1 MKTAAILYTFVLMM
15 VLIPETLVANTGH
28 VLTID
33 PSNPGPE
40 ISPFLYG
47 VFFEDINHAVDGGLY
62 AELVRNRS
70 FEHKDPLEGWFAVF
84 ETGCQATFSV
94 DSDLPL
100 NENNPHYL
108 TFDIES
114 ENRSVSLSNNGYD
127 GIPLKEGKRYEFSA
141 FIRGSSEYSGE
152 ITVLLADEKSNTIV
166 EASLGSAFGA
176 EWEKYSVEF
185 VIPEDCG
192 NGRLLLTLKGAGEV
206 CLDMISLFP
215 EENWNG
221 MRVDLLEMLEEL
233 KPGFI
238 RFPGGC
244 LVEGDSLENAY
255 RWKDTIGPVEERKA
269 NYNLWGYHQSYGIG
283 FFEYLLLSERLDA
296 EPIPIFNSGM
306 SCQVRGAEY
315 CPIDEMDQWI
325 SNVLDFIEFA
335 NGPKNSFWGSKRVE
349 LGHPEPFNVK
359 YIGIGNENWGTE
371 YHDRFPMFRD
381 AVKAKYPEIII
392 VFSGPPSYEGASFNR
407 AWRWAREN
415 EVEILDE
422 HMYAVPEWMLRN
434 TDRYD
439 KYDRSG
445 PKVMLG
451 EYAAHAAGTRN
462 TLQAAMAEAALMTGL
477 ERNSDVVIM
486 AAYAPL
492 FNRPG
497 WSQWTPDLIW
507 FDNTRV
513 YGTPSYHVQK
523 LFNEN
528 LGDVV
533 IPSKLTDEN
542 LEVIGYW
549 FKSLYHV
556 CEYDHETENLIIKIV
571 NPWPEEKEVR
581 VEIGEPLEIE
591 GQAEVILM
599 TSDSVFDENTFQ
611 NPNKVLPKKYDLSGL
626 SNKFTFTFAENS
638 ITILRLKAVGL

>member
-1 MKTAAILYTFVLMM
+1 MKTVAILYTFVLMM

-40 ISPFLYG
+40 ISPLLYG

-70 FEHKDPLEGWFAVF
+70 FEHRDPLEGWVAVF

-127 GIPLKEGKRYEFSA
+127 GIPLKEGKRYEFSV
-141 FIRGSSEYSGE
+141 FIRGNSEYSGE
-152 ITVLLADEKSNTIV
+152 ITVLLTDEKSNTIV
-166 EASLGSAFGA
+166 EASLGSVFGA

-221 MRVDLLEMLEEL
+221 MRVDLLKMLEEL
-233 KPGFI
+233 KPGFV

-283 FFEYLLLSERLDA
+283 FFEYLLLSEHLEA

-315 CPIDEMDQWI
+315 CPIDEMDEWI
-325 SNVLDFIEFA
+325 ENVLDFIEFA
-335 NGPKNSFWGSKRVE
+335 NGPKNSLWGSKRVE

-477 ERNSDVVIM
+477 ERNSDIVFM

-507 FDNTRV
+507 FDNARV

-533 IPSKLTDEN
+533 IPSELTDEN

-556 CEYDHETENLIIKIV
+556 CEYDRETENLIIKIV

-581 VEIGEPLEIE
+581 VEIGEKLEIR
-591 GQAEVILM
+591 GQGEVILM
-599 TSDSVFDENTFQ
+599 TSDSIFDENTFQ
-611 NPNKVLPKKYDLSGL
+611 NPDKVLPKKYDLSGL
-626 SNKFTFTFAENS
+626 SNEFTFTFAENS

>member
-1 MKTAAILYTFVLMM
+1 MKTATILLTFVLMM
-15 VLIPETLVANTGH
+15 ALVPVTLVANTDH

-33 PSNPGPE
+33 PSNLGPE

-47 VFFEDINHAVDGGLY
+47 IFFEDINHAVDGGLY

-84 ETGCQATFSV
+84 ETGCQATFSI

-100 NENNPHYL
+100 NENNLHYL
-108 TFDIES
+108 SFDIAS
-114 ENRSVSLSNNGYD
+114 ENKSVSLSNNGYD
-127 GIPLKEGKRYEFSA
+127 GIPLKKGKRYEFSA
-141 FIRGSSEYSGE
+141 FIRGNSEYSGE
-152 ITVLLADEKSNTIV
+152 IAVLLTDAKGNKIV

-185 VIPEDCG
+185 EIPEDYG
-192 NGRLLLTLKGAGEV
+192 NSRLLLTLKGAGEV

-221 MRVDLLEMLEEL
+221 MRVDLLNMLEEL
-233 KPGFI
+233 RPGFV

-283 FFEYLLLSERLDA
+283 FSEYLLLSERLEA

-315 CPIDEMDQWI
+315 CPIDEMEEWI
-325 SNVLDFIEFA
+325 TNVLDFIEFA
-335 NGPKNSFWGSKRVE
+335 NGPQTSFWGSKRVE
-349 LGHPEPFNVK
+349 LGHPEPFDVK

-371 YHDRFPMFRD
+371 YYDRFPLFRE

-415 EVEILDE
+415 DVEILDE

-434 TDRYD
+434 TERYD
-439 KYDRSG
+439 KYDRTG

-462 TLQAAMAEAALMTGL
+462 SLQAAMAEAALMTGI
-477 ERNSDVVIM
+477 ERNSDIVIM

-533 IPSKLTDEN
+533 IPSELTDEN

-556 CEYDHETENLIIKIV
+556 CVYDRETENLIIKIV

-581 VEIGEPLEIE
+581 VEIGEELKIKE
-591 GQAEVILM
+591 QAEVILM

-611 NPNKVLPKKYDLSGL
+611 NPEKVLPKKYVLSGL
-626 SNKFTFTFAENS
+626 SNEFTFTFAENS

>member
-1 MKTAAILYTFVLMM
+1 MKTVAILYTFVLMM

-84 ETGCQATFSV
+84 ETGCQATFSI
-94 DSDLPL
+94 DSDIPL

-108 TFDIES
+108 SFDIAS

-141 FIRGSSEYSGE
+141 FIRGNSEYSGE
-152 ITVLLADEKSNTIV
+152 ITVLLTDEKSNTIV

-221 MRVDLLEMLEEL
+221 MRVDLLKMLEEL
-233 KPGFI
+233 KPGFV

-283 FFEYLLLSERLDA
+283 FFEYLLLSEHLEA

-315 CPIDEMDQWI
+315 CPIDEMDEWI
-325 SNVLDFIEFA
+325 ANVLDFIEFA
-335 NGPKNSFWGSKRVE
+335 NGPKNSLWGSKRVE

-477 ERNSDVVIM
+477 ERNSDIVLM

-556 CEYDHETENLIIKIV
+556 CEYDRETENLIIKIV
-571 NPWPEEKEVR
+571 NPWPEVKEVR
-581 VEIGEPLEIE
+581 VEIGEKLEIK
-591 GQAEVILM
+591 GQGEVILM

-626 SNKFTFTFAENS
+626 SNEFTFTFAENS

>member
-1 MKTAAILYTFVLMM
+1 MKTATILLTFVLMM
-15 VLIPETLVANTGH
+15 VLVPVTLVANTDH

-33 PSNPGPE
+33 PSNLGPE

-47 VFFEDINHAVDGGLY
+47 IFFEDINHAVDGGLY

-84 ETGCQATFSV
+84 ETGCQATFSI

-100 NENNPHYL
+100 NENNLHYL
-108 TFDIES
+108 SFDIAS
-114 ENRSVSLSNNGYD
+114 ENKSVSLSNNGYD
-127 GIPLKEGKRYEFSA
+127 GIPLKKGKRYEFSA
-141 FIRGSSEYSGE
+141 FIRGNSEYSGE
-152 ITVLLADEKSNTIV
+152 IAVLLTDAKGNKIV

-185 VIPEDCG
+185 EIPEDYG
-192 NGRLLLTLKGAGEV
+192 NSRLLLTLKGAGEV

-221 MRVDLLEMLEEL
+221 MRVDLLNMLEEL
-233 KPGFI
+233 RPGFV

-283 FFEYLLLSERLDA
+283 FFEYLLLSERLEA

-315 CPIDEMDQWI
+315 CPIDEMEEWI
-325 SNVLDFIEFA
+325 TNVLDFIEFA
-335 NGPKNSFWGSKRVE
+335 NGPQTSFWGSKRVE
-349 LGHPEPFNVK
+349 LGHPEPFDVK

-371 YHDRFPMFRD
+371 YYDRFPLFRE

-415 EVEILDE
+415 DVEILDE

-434 TDRYD
+434 TERYD
-439 KYDRSG
+439 KYDRTG

-462 TLQAAMAEAALMTGL
+462 TLQAAMAEAALMTGI
-477 ERNSDVVIM
+477 ERNSDIVIM

-533 IPSKLTDEN
+533 IPSELTDEN

-556 CEYDHETENLIIKIV
+556 CVYDRETENLIIKIV

-581 VEIGEPLEIE
+581 VEIGEELKIKE
-591 GQAEVILM
+591 QAEVILM

-611 NPNKVLPKKYDLSGL
+611 NPEKVLPKKYVLSGL
-626 SNKFTFTFAENS
+626 SNEFTFTFAENS

>member
-1 MKTAAILYTFVLMM
+1 MKTATILLTFVLMM
-15 VLIPETLVANTGH
+15 ALVPVTLVANTDH

-33 PSNPGPE
+33 PSNLGPE

-47 VFFEDINHAVDGGLY
+47 IFFEDINHAVDGGLY

-84 ETGCQATFSV
+84 ETGCQATFSI

-100 NENNPHYL
+100 NENNLHYL
-108 TFDIES
+108 SFDIAS
-114 ENRSVSLSNNGYD
+114 ENKSVSLSNNGYD
-127 GIPLKEGKRYEFSA
+127 GIPLKKGKRYEFSA
-141 FIRGSSEYSGE
+141 FIRGNSEYSGE
-152 ITVLLADEKSNTIV
+152 IAVLLTDAKGNKIV

-185 VIPEDCG
+185 EIPEDYG
-192 NGRLLLTLKGAGEV
+192 NSRLLLTLKGAGEV

-221 MRVDLLEMLEEL
+221 MRVDLLNMLEEL
-233 KPGFI
+233 RPGFV

-283 FFEYLLLSERLDA
+283 FFEYLLLSERLEA

-315 CPIDEMDQWI
+315 CPIDEMEEWI
-325 SNVLDFIEFA
+325 TNVLDFIEFA
-335 NGPKNSFWGSKRVE
+335 NGPQTSFWGSKRVE
-349 LGHPEPFNVK
+349 LGHPEPFDVK

-371 YHDRFPMFRD
+371 YYDRFPLFRE

-415 EVEILDE
+415 DVEILDE

-434 TDRYD
+434 TERYD
-439 KYDRSG
+439 KYDRTG

-462 TLQAAMAEAALMTGL
+462 TLQAAMAEAALMTGI
-477 ERNSDVVIM
+477 ERNSDIVIM

-533 IPSKLTDEN
+533 IPSELTDEN

-556 CEYDHETENLIIKIV
+556 CVYDRETENLIIKIV

-581 VEIGEPLEIE
+581 VEIGEELKIKE
-591 GQAEVILM
+591 QAEVILM

-611 NPNKVLPKKYDLSGL
+611 NPEKVLPKKYVLSGL
-626 SNKFTFTFAENS
+626 SNEFTFTFAENS

>member
-1 MKTAAILYTFVLMM
+1 M
-15 VLIPETLVANTGH
+15 
-28 VLTID
+28 
-33 PSNPGPE
+33 
-40 ISPFLYG
+40 
-47 VFFEDINHAVDGGLY
+47 
-62 AELVRNRS
+62 VRNRS
-70 FEHKDPLEGWFAVF
+70 FEHRDPLEGWVAVF

-141 FIRGSSEYSGE
+141 FIRGNSEYSGE
-152 ITVLLADEKSNTIV
+152 ITVLLTDEKSNTIV
-166 EASLGSAFGA
+166 EASLGSVFGA

-221 MRVDLLEMLEEL
+221 MRVDLLKMLEEL
-233 KPGFI
+233 KPGFV

-283 FFEYLLLSERLDA
+283 FFEYLLLSEHLEA

-315 CPIDEMDQWI
+315 CPIDEMDEWI
-325 SNVLDFIEFA
+325 ENVLDFIEFA
-335 NGPKNSFWGSKRVE
+335 NGPKNSLWGSKRVE

-477 ERNSDVVIM
+477 ERNSDVVFM

-507 FDNTRV
+507 FDNARV

-556 CEYDHETENLIIKIV
+556 CEYDRETENLIIKIV

-581 VEIGEPLEIE
+581 VEIGEKLEIR
-591 GQAEVILM
+591 GQGEVILM
-599 TSDSVFDENTFQ
+599 TSDSIFDENTFQ
-611 NPNKVLPKKYDLSGL
+611 NPDKVLPKKYDLSGL
-626 SNKFTFTFAENS
+626 SNEFTFTFAENS

>member
-1 MKTAAILYTFVLMM
+1 MKTATILLTFVLMM
-15 VLIPETLVANTGH
+15 ALVPVTLVANTDH

-33 PSNPGPE
+33 PSNLGPE

-47 VFFEDINHAVDGGLY
+47 IFFEDINHAVDGGLY

-84 ETGCQATFSV
+84 ETGCQATFSI

-100 NENNPHYL
+100 NENNLHYL
-108 TFDIES
+108 SFDIAS
-114 ENRSVSLSNNGYD
+114 ENKSVSLSNNGYD
-127 GIPLKEGKRYEFSA
+127 GIPLKKGKRYEFSA
-141 FIRGSSEYSGE
+141 FIRGNSEYSGE
-152 ITVLLADEKSNTIV
+152 IAVLLTDAKGNKIV

-185 VIPEDCG
+185 EIPEDYG
-192 NGRLLLTLKGAGEV
+192 NSRLLLTLKGAGEV

-221 MRVDLLEMLEEL
+221 MRVDLLNMLEEL
-233 KPGFI
+233 RPGFV

-283 FFEYLLLSERLDA
+283 FFEYLLLSERLEA

-315 CPIDEMDQWI
+315 CPIDEMEEWI
-325 SNVLDFIEFA
+325 TNVLDFIEFA
-335 NGPKNSFWGSKRVE
+335 NGPQTSFWGSKRVE
-349 LGHPEPFNVK
+349 LGHPEPFDVK

-371 YHDRFPMFRD
+371 YYDRFPLFRE

-415 EVEILDE
+415 DVEILDE

-434 TDRYD
+434 TERYD
-439 KYDRSG
+439 KYDRTG

-462 TLQAAMAEAALMTGL
+462 TLQAAMAEAALMTGI
-477 ERNSDVVIM
+477 ERNSDIVIM

-533 IPSKLTDEN
+533 IPSELTDEN

-556 CEYDHETENLIIKIV
+556 CVYDRETENLIIKIV

-581 VEIGEPLEIE
+581 VEIGEELKIKE
-591 GQAEVILM
+591 QAEVILM

-611 NPNKVLPKKYDLSGL
+611 NPEKVLPKKYVLSCL
-626 SNKFTFTFAENS
+626 SNEFTFTFAENS

>member
-47 VFFEDINHAVDGGLY
+47 IFFEDINHAVDGGLY

-141 FIRGSSEYSGE
+141 FIRGNSEYSGE
-152 ITVLLADEKSNTIV
+152 ITVLLTDEKSNKIV
-166 EASLGSAFGA
+166 EASFGSAFGG

-185 VIPEDCG
+185 VIPEDCS
-192 NGRLLLTLKGAGEV
+192 NGRLLLILRGAGEV

-325 SNVLDFIEFA
+325 ANVLDFIEFA
-335 NGPKNSFWGSKRVE
+335 NGPKNSLWGSKRVE

-359 YIGIGNENWGTE
+359 YVGIGNENWGTE

-381 AVKAKYPEIII
+381 GVKAKYPEIII

-477 ERNSDVVIM
+477 ERNSDIVLM

-507 FDNTRV
+507 FDNARV

-556 CEYDHETENLIIKIV
+556 CEYDRETENLIIKIV

>member
-1 MKTAAILYTFVLMM
+1 MKTATILLTFVLMM
-15 VLIPETLVANTGH
+15 VLVPVTLVANTDH

-33 PSNPGPE
+33 PSNLGPE

-47 VFFEDINHAVDGGLY
+47 IFFEDINHAVDGGLY

-84 ETGCQATFSV
+84 ETGCQATFSI

-100 NENNPHYL
+100 NENNLHYL
-108 TFDIES
+108 SFDIAS
-114 ENRSVSLSNNGYD
+114 ENKSVSLSNNGYD
-127 GIPLKEGKRYEFSA
+127 GIPLKKGKRYEFSA
-141 FIRGSSEYSGE
+141 FIRGNSEYSGE
-152 ITVLLADEKSNTIV
+152 IAVLLTDAKGNKIV

-185 VIPEDCG
+185 EIPEDYS
-192 NGRLLLTLKGAGEV
+192 NSRLLLTLKGAGEV

-221 MRVDLLEMLEEL
+221 MRVDLLNMLEEL
-233 KPGFI
+233 RPGFV

-283 FFEYLLLSERLDA
+283 FFEYLLLSERLEA

-315 CPIDEMDQWI
+315 CPIDEMEEWI
-325 SNVLDFIEFA
+325 TNVLDFIEFA
-335 NGPKNSFWGSKRVE
+335 NGPQTSFWGSKRVE
-349 LGHPEPFNVK
+349 LGHPEPFDVK

-371 YHDRFPMFRD
+371 YYDRFPLFRE

-415 EVEILDE
+415 DVEILDE

-434 TDRYD
+434 TERYD
-439 KYDRSG
+439 KYDRTG

-462 TLQAAMAEAALMTGL
+462 TLQAAMAEAALMTGI
-477 ERNSDVVIM
+477 ERNSDIVIM

-533 IPSKLTDEN
+533 IPSELTDEN

-556 CEYDHETENLIIKIV
+556 CVYDRETENLIIKIV

-581 VEIGEPLEIE
+581 VEIGEELKIKE
-591 GQAEVILM
+591 QAEVILM

-611 NPNKVLPKKYDLSGL
+611 NPEKVLPKKYVLSGL
-626 SNKFTFTFAENS
+626 SNEFTFTFAENS

>member
-141 FIRGSSEYSGE
+141 FIRGNSEYSGE
-152 ITVLLADEKSNTIV
+152 ITVLLTDEKSNKIV
-166 EASLGSAFGA
+166 EASFGSAFGG

-185 VIPEDCG
+185 VIPEDCS
-192 NGRLLLTLKGAGEV
+192 NGRLLLILRGAGEV

-556 CEYDHETENLIIKIV
+556 CEYDRETENLIIKIV

>member
-1 MKTAAILYTFVLMM
+1 MKTATILLTFVLMM
-15 VLIPETLVANTGH
+15 ALVPVTLVANTDH

-33 PSNPGPE
+33 PSNLGPE

-47 VFFEDINHAVDGGLY
+47 IFFEDINHAVDGGLY

-84 ETGCQATFSV
+84 ETGCQATFSI

-108 TFDIES
+108 SFDIAS
-114 ENRSVSLSNNGYD
+114 ENKSVSLSNNGYD
-127 GIPLKEGKRYEFSA
+127 GIPLKKGKRYEFSA
-141 FIRGSSEYSGE
+141 FIRGNSEYSGE
-152 ITVLLADEKSNTIV
+152 IAVLLTDAKGNKIV

-185 VIPEDCG
+185 EIPEDYG
-192 NGRLLLTLKGAGEV
+192 NSRLLLTLKGAGEV

-221 MRVDLLEMLEEL
+221 MRVDLLNMLEEL
-233 KPGFI
+233 RPGFV

-283 FFEYLLLSERLDA
+283 FFEYLLLSERLEA

-315 CPIDEMDQWI
+315 CPIDEMEEWI
-325 SNVLDFIEFA
+325 TNVLDFIEFA
-335 NGPKNSFWGSKRVE
+335 NGPQTSFWGSKRVE
-349 LGHPEPFNVK
+349 LGHPEPFDVK

-371 YHDRFPMFRD
+371 YYDRFPLFRE

-415 EVEILDE
+415 DVEILDE

-434 TDRYD
+434 TERYD
-439 KYDRSG
+439 KYDRTG

-462 TLQAAMAEAALMTGL
+462 TLQAAMAEAALMTGI
-477 ERNSDVVIM
+477 ERNSDIVIM

-533 IPSKLTDEN
+533 IPSELTDEN

-556 CEYDHETENLIIKIV
+556 CVYDRETENLIIKIV

-581 VEIGEPLEIE
+581 VEIGEELKIKE
-591 GQAEVILM
+591 QAEVILM

-611 NPNKVLPKKYDLSGL
+611 NPEKVLPKKYVLSGL
-626 SNKFTFTFAENS
+626 SNEFTFTFAENS

>member
-1 MKTAAILYTFVLMM
+1 MKTATILLTFVLMM
-15 VLIPETLVANTGH
+15 ALVPVTLVANTDH

-33 PSNPGPE
+33 PSNLGPE

-47 VFFEDINHAVDGGLY
+47 IFFEDINHAVDGGLY

-84 ETGCQATFSV
+84 ETGCQATFSI

-100 NENNPHYL
+100 NENNLHYL
-108 TFDIES
+108 SFDIAS
-114 ENRSVSLSNNGYD
+114 ENKSVSLSNNGYD
-127 GIPLKEGKRYEFSA
+127 GIPLKKGKRYEFSA
-141 FIRGSSEYSGE
+141 FIRGNSEYSGE
-152 ITVLLADEKSNTIV
+152 IAVLLTDAKGNKIV

-185 VIPEDCG
+185 EIPEDYS
-192 NGRLLLTLKGAGEV
+192 NSRLLLTLKGAGEV

-221 MRVDLLEMLEEL
+221 MRVDLLNMLEEL
-233 KPGFI
+233 RPGFV

-283 FFEYLLLSERLDA
+283 FFEYLLLSERLEA

-315 CPIDEMDQWI
+315 CPIDEMEEWI
-325 SNVLDFIEFA
+325 TNVLDFIEFA
-335 NGPKNSFWGSKRVE
+335 NGPQTSFWGSKRVE
-349 LGHPEPFNVK
+349 LGHPEPFDVK

-371 YHDRFPMFRD
+371 YYDRFPLFRE

-415 EVEILDE
+415 DVEILDE

-434 TDRYD
+434 TERYD
-439 KYDRSG
+439 KYDRTG

-462 TLQAAMAEAALMTGL
+462 SLQAAMAEAALMTGI
-477 ERNSDVVIM
+477 ERNSDIVIM

-533 IPSKLTDEN
+533 IPSELTDEN

-556 CEYDHETENLIIKIV
+556 CVYDRETENLIIKIV

-581 VEIGEPLEIE
+581 VEIGEELKIKE
-591 GQAEVILM
+591 QAEVILM

-611 NPNKVLPKKYDLSGL
+611 NPEKVLPKKYVLSGL
-626 SNKFTFTFAENS
+626 SNEFTFTFAENS

>member
-1 MKTAAILYTFVLMM
+1 MKTATILLTFVLMM
-15 VLIPETLVANTGH
+15 VLVPVTLVANTDH

-33 PSNPGPE
+33 PSNLGPE

-47 VFFEDINHAVDGGLY
+47 IFFEDINHAVDGGLY

-84 ETGCQATFSV
+84 ETGCQATFSI

-100 NENNPHYL
+100 NENNLHYL
-108 TFDIES
+108 SFDIAS
-114 ENRSVSLSNNGYD
+114 ENKSVSLSNNGYD
-127 GIPLKEGKRYEFSA
+127 GIPLKKGKRYEFSA
-141 FIRGSSEYSGE
+141 FIRGNSEYSGE
-152 ITVLLADEKSNTIV
+152 IAVLLTDAKGNKIV

-185 VIPEDCG
+185 EIPEDYG
-192 NGRLLLTLKGAGEV
+192 NSRLLLTLKGAGEV

-221 MRVDLLEMLEEL
+221 MRVDLLNMLEEL
-233 KPGFI
+233 RPGFV

-283 FFEYLLLSERLDA
+283 FFEYLLLSERLEA

-315 CPIDEMDQWI
+315 CPIDEMEEWI
-325 SNVLDFIEFA
+325 TNVLDFIEFA
-335 NGPKNSFWGSKRVE
+335 NGPQTSFWGSKRVE
-349 LGHPEPFNVK
+349 LGHPEPFDVK

-371 YHDRFPMFRD
+371 YYDRFPLFRE

-415 EVEILDE
+415 DVEILDE

-434 TDRYD
+434 TERYD
-439 KYDRSG
+439 KYDRTG

-462 TLQAAMAEAALMTGL
+462 TLQAAMAEAALMTGI
-477 ERNSDVVIM
+477 ERNSDIVIM

-533 IPSKLTDEN
+533 IPSELTDEN

-549 FKSLYHV
+549 FKSLCHV
-556 CEYDHETENLIIKIV
+556 CVYDRETENLIIKIV

-581 VEIGEPLEIE
+581 VEIGEELKIKE
-591 GQAEVILM
+591 QAEVILM

-611 NPNKVLPKKYDLSGL
+611 NPEKVLPKKYDLSGL
-626 SNKFTFTFAENS
+626 SNEFTFTFAENS

>member
-1 MKTAAILYTFVLMM
+1 MKTAAILLTFLLMM
-15 VLIPETLVANTGH
+15 ILIAVTLVANTDH

-47 VFFEDINHAVDGGLY
+47 IFFEDINHAVDGGLY

-84 ETGCQATFSV
+84 ETGCQATFSI

-108 TFDIES
+108 SFDIAS

-127 GIPLKEGKRYEFSA
+127 GIPLKKGERYEFSA
-141 FIRGSSEYSGE
+141 FIRGNPEYSGE
-152 ITVLLADEKSNTIV
+152 ITVLLTDAKRDKIA

-185 VIPEDCG
+185 EIPEDYG
-192 NGRLLLTLKGAGEV
+192 NGRLLLTMKGAGEV

-221 MRVDLLEMLEEL
+221 MRVDLLKMLEEL
-233 KPGFI
+233 KPGFV

-244 LVEGDSLENAY
+244 LVEGDRLENAY
-255 RWKDTIGPVEERKA
+255 RWKDTIGPIEERKA

-283 FFEYLLLSERLDA
+283 FFEYLLLSERLEA

-315 CPIDEMDQWI
+315 CPIDEMDEWI
-325 SNVLDFIEFA
+325 KNVLDFLEFA
-335 NGPKNSFWGSKRVE
+335 NGPQNSFWGSKRVE

-359 YIGIGNENWGTE
+359 YVGIGNENWGTE
-371 YHDRFPMFRD
+371 YHDRFPLFRE
-381 AVKAKYPEIII
+381 AVKEIHPEITI
-392 VFSGPPSYEGASFNR
+392 VFSGPPSFEGASFNR

-415 EVEILDE
+415 DVEILDE

-434 TDRYD
+434 TERYD

-477 ERNSDVVIM
+477 ERNSDIVIM

-533 IPSKLTDEN
+533 IPSNLTDEN

-556 CEYDHETENLIIKIV
+556 CVYDHETENLIIKIV

-581 VEIGEPLEIE
+581 VEIGQELKIK

-599 TSDSVFDENTFQ
+599 TSDSVFDENTFE
-611 NPNKVLPKKYDLSGL
+611 NPDKVLPKKYDLSGL
-626 SNKFTFTFAENS
+626 SNEFTFTFAENS
-638 ITILRLKAVGL
+638 ITILRLKAAGL

>member
-1 MKTAAILYTFVLMM
+1 MKTATILLTFVLMM
-15 VLIPETLVANTGH
+15 VLVPVTLVANTDH

-33 PSNPGPE
+33 PSNLGPE

-47 VFFEDINHAVDGGLY
+47 IFFEDINHAVDGGLY

-84 ETGCQATFSV
+84 ETGCQATFSI

-100 NENNPHYL
+100 NENNLHYL
-108 TFDIES
+108 SFDIAS
-114 ENRSVSLSNNGYD
+114 ENKSVSLSNNGYD
-127 GIPLKEGKRYEFSA
+127 GIPLKKGKRYEFSA
-141 FIRGSSEYSGE
+141 LIRGNSEYSGE
-152 ITVLLADEKSNTIV
+152 IAVLLTDAKGNKIV

-185 VIPEDCG
+185 EIPEDYG
-192 NGRLLLTLKGAGEV
+192 NSRLLLTLKGAGEV

-221 MRVDLLEMLEEL
+221 MRVDLLNMLEEL
-233 KPGFI
+233 RPGFV

-283 FFEYLLLSERLDA
+283 FFEYLLLSERLEA

-315 CPIDEMDQWI
+315 CPIDEMEEWI
-325 SNVLDFIEFA
+325 TNVLDFIEFA
-335 NGPKNSFWGSKRVE
+335 NGPQTSFWGSKRVE
-349 LGHPEPFNVK
+349 LGHPEPFDVK

-371 YHDRFPMFRD
+371 YYDRFPLFRE

-415 EVEILDE
+415 DVEILDE

-434 TDRYD
+434 TERYD
-439 KYDRSG
+439 KYDRTG

-462 TLQAAMAEAALMTGL
+462 TLQAAMAEAALMTGI
-477 ERNSDVVIM
+477 ERNSDIVIM

-533 IPSKLTDEN
+533 IPSELTDEN

-556 CEYDHETENLIIKIV
+556 CVYDRETENLIIKIV

-581 VEIGEPLEIE
+581 VEIGEELKIKE
-591 GQAEVILM
+591 QAEVILM

-611 NPNKVLPKKYDLSGL
+611 NPEKVLPKKYVLSGL
-626 SNKFTFTFAENS
+626 SNEFTFTFAENS

>member
-47 VFFEDINHAVDGGLY
+47 IFFEDINHAVDGGLY

-141 FIRGSSEYSGE
+141 FIRGNSEYSGE
-152 ITVLLADEKSNTIV
+152 LTVLLTDEKSNKIV

-185 VIPEDCG
+185 VIPKDCG

-221 MRVDLLEMLEEL
+221 MRVDLLKMLEEL
-233 KPGFI
+233 KPGFV

-325 SNVLDFIEFA
+325 ANVLDFIEFA
-335 NGPKNSFWGSKRVE
+335 NGPKNSLWGSKRVE

-359 YIGIGNENWGTE
+359 YVGIGNENWGTE

-381 AVKAKYPEIII
+381 GVKAKYPEIII

-507 FDNTRV
+507 FDNARV

-556 CEYDHETENLIIKIV
+556 CVYDHETENLIIKIV

-581 VEIGEPLEIE
+581 VEIGEKLKIK

-599 TSDSVFDENTFQ
+599 TSDSVFDENTFE
-611 NPNKVLPKKYDLSGL
+611 NPDKVLPKKYDLSGL
-626 SNKFTFTFAENS
+626 SNEFTFTFAENS
-638 ITILRLKAVGL
+638 ITILRLKAAGL

>member
-1 MKTAAILYTFVLMM
+1 MKTATILLTFVLMM
-15 VLIPETLVANTGH
+15 ALVPVTLVANTDH

-33 PSNPGPE
+33 PSNLGPE

-47 VFFEDINHAVDGGLY
+47 IFFEDINHAVDGGLY

-84 ETGCQATFSV
+84 ETGCQATFSI

-100 NENNPHYL
+100 NENNLHYL
-108 TFDIES
+108 SFDIAS
-114 ENRSVSLSNNGYD
+114 ENKSVSLSNNGYD
-127 GIPLKEGKRYEFSA
+127 GIPLKKGKRYEFSA
-141 FIRGSSEYSGE
+141 FIRGNSEYSGE
-152 ITVLLADEKSNTIV
+152 IAVLLTDAKGNKIV

-185 VIPEDCG
+185 EIPEDYS
-192 NGRLLLTLKGAGEV
+192 NSRLLLTLKGAGEV

-221 MRVDLLEMLEEL
+221 MRVDLLNMLEEL
-233 KPGFI
+233 RPGFV

-283 FFEYLLLSERLDA
+283 FFEYLLLSERLEA

-315 CPIDEMDQWI
+315 CPIDEMEEWI
-325 SNVLDFIEFA
+325 TNVLDFIEFA
-335 NGPKNSFWGSKRVE
+335 NGPQTSFWGSKRVE
-349 LGHPEPFNVK
+349 LGHPEPFDVK

-371 YHDRFPMFRD
+371 YYDRFPLFRE
-381 AVKAKYPEIII
+381 AVKEKYPEIII

-415 EVEILDE
+415 DVEILDE

-434 TDRYD
+434 TERYD
-439 KYDRSG
+439 KYDRTG

-462 TLQAAMAEAALMTGL
+462 SLQAAMAEAALMTGI
-477 ERNSDVVIM
+477 ERNSDIVIM

-533 IPSKLTDEN
+533 IPSELTDEN

-556 CEYDHETENLIIKIV
+556 CVYDRETENLIIKIV

-581 VEIGEPLEIE
+581 VEIGEELKIKE
-591 GQAEVILM
+591 QAEVILM

-611 NPNKVLPKKYDLSGL
+611 NPEKVLPKKYVLSGL
-626 SNKFTFTFAENS
+626 SNEFTFTFAENS

>member
-141 FIRGSSEYSGE
+141 FIRGNSEYSGE
-152 ITVLLADEKSNTIV
+152 ITVLLTDEKSNKIV
-166 EASLGSAFGA
+166 EASFGSAFGG

-185 VIPEDCG
+185 VIPEDCS
-192 NGRLLLTLKGAGEV
+192 NGRLLLILRGAGEV

-556 CEYDHETENLIIKIV
+556 CEYDRETENLIIKIV

-626 SNKFTFTFAENS
+626 SNGFTFTFAENS

>member
-1 MKTAAILYTFVLMM
+1 MKTATILLTFVLMM
-15 VLIPETLVANTGH
+15 ALVPVTLVANTDH

-33 PSNPGPE
+33 PSNLGPE

-47 VFFEDINHAVDGGLY
+47 IFFEDINHAVDGGLY

-84 ETGCQATFSV
+84 ETGCQATFSI

-100 NENNPHYL
+100 NENNLHYL
-108 TFDIES
+108 SFDIAS
-114 ENRSVSLSNNGYD
+114 ENKSVSLSNNGYD
-127 GIPLKEGKRYEFSA
+127 GIPLKKGKRYEFSA
-141 FIRGSSEYSGE
+141 FIRGNSEYSGE
-152 ITVLLADEKSNTIV
+152 IAVLLTDAKGNKIV

-185 VIPEDCG
+185 EIPEDYS
-192 NGRLLLTLKGAGEV
+192 NSRLLLTLKGAGEV

-221 MRVDLLEMLEEL
+221 MRVDLLNMLEEL
-233 KPGFI
+233 RPGFV

-283 FFEYLLLSERLDA
+283 FSEYLLLSERLEA

-315 CPIDEMDQWI
+315 CPIDEMEEWI
-325 SNVLDFIEFA
+325 TNVLDFIEFA
-335 NGPKNSFWGSKRVE
+335 NGPQTSFWGSKRVE
-349 LGHPEPFNVK
+349 LGHPEPFDVK

-371 YHDRFPMFRD
+371 YYDRFPLFRE

-415 EVEILDE
+415 DVEILDE

-434 TDRYD
+434 TERYD
-439 KYDRSG
+439 KYDRTG

-462 TLQAAMAEAALMTGL
+462 SLQAAMAEAALMTGI
-477 ERNSDVVIM
+477 ERNSDIVIM

-533 IPSKLTDEN
+533 IPSELTDEN

-556 CEYDHETENLIIKIV
+556 CVYDRETENLIIKIV

-581 VEIGEPLEIE
+581 VEIGEELKIKE
-591 GQAEVILM
+591 QAEVILM

-611 NPNKVLPKKYDLSGL
+611 NPEKVLPKKYVLSGL
-626 SNKFTFTFAENS
+626 SNEFTFTFAENS

>member
-1 MKTAAILYTFVLMM
+1 MKTATILLTFVLMM
-15 VLIPETLVANTGH
+15 ALVPVTLVANTDH

-33 PSNPGPE
+33 PSNLGPE

-47 VFFEDINHAVDGGLY
+47 IFFEDINHAVDGGLY

-84 ETGCQATFSV
+84 ETGCQATFSI

-100 NENNPHYL
+100 NENNLHYL
-108 TFDIES
+108 SFDIAS
-114 ENRSVSLSNNGYD
+114 ENKSVSLSNNGYD
-127 GIPLKEGKRYEFSA
+127 GIPLKKGKRYEFSA
-141 FIRGSSEYSGE
+141 FIRGNSEYSGE
-152 ITVLLADEKSNTIV
+152 IAVLLTDAKGNKIV

-185 VIPEDCG
+185 EIPEDYS
-192 NGRLLLTLKGAGEV
+192 NSRLLLTLKGAGEV

-221 MRVDLLEMLEEL
+221 MRVDLLNMLEEL
-233 KPGFI
+233 RPGFV

-283 FFEYLLLSERLDA
+283 FFEYLLLSERLEA

-315 CPIDEMDQWI
+315 CPIDEMEEWI
-325 SNVLDFIEFA
+325 TNVLDFIEFA
-335 NGPKNSFWGSKRVE
+335 NGPQTSFWGSKRVE
-349 LGHPEPFNVK
+349 LGHPEPFDVK

-371 YHDRFPMFRD
+371 YYDRFPLFRE

-415 EVEILDE
+415 DVEILDE

-434 TDRYD
+434 TERYD
-439 KYDRSG
+439 KYDRTG

-462 TLQAAMAEAALMTGL
+462 TLQAAMAEAALMTGI
-477 ERNSDVVIM
+477 ERNSDIVIM

-533 IPSKLTDEN
+533 IPSELTDEN

-556 CEYDHETENLIIKIV
+556 CVYDRETENLIIKIV

-581 VEIGEPLEIE
+581 VEIGEELKIKE
-591 GQAEVILM
+591 QAEVILM

-611 NPNKVLPKKYDLSGL
+611 NPEKVLPKKYVLSGL
-626 SNKFTFTFAENS
+626 SNEFTFTFAENS

>member
-1 MKTAAILYTFVLMM
+1 MKKAAILLTFVLMM
-15 VLIPETLVANTGH
+15 IFIPETLVVNAGH

-62 AELVRNRS
+62 AELIRNRS
-70 FEHKDPLEGWFAVF
+70 FEHKDPLEGWFADF
-84 ETGCQATFSV
+84 ETGCQATFSI
-94 DSDLPL
+94 DSELPL

-108 TFDIES
+108 SFAIASDS
-114 ENRSVSLSNNGYD
+114 GSVSLSNNGYD
-127 GIPLKEGKRYEFSA
+127 GIPMMEGKRYVFSA
-141 FIRGSSEYSGE
+141 FIRGNSEYSGE
-152 ITVLLADEKSNTIV
+152 ITVLLTDAKGNTIV
-166 EASLGSAFGA
+166 EASLASAFGA

-185 VIPEDCG
+185 EITEDCD
-192 NGRLLLTLKGAGEV
+192 NGRLLLTLRGAGEV

-221 MRVDLLEMLEEL
+221 MRIDLLKMLEEL
-233 KPGFI
+233 RPGFV

-283 FFEYLLLSERLDA
+283 FFEYLLLSEHLEA

-315 CPIDEMDQWI
+315 CPINEMDEWI
-325 SNVLDFIEFA
+325 ESLLDFIEFA
-335 NGPKNSFWGSKRVE
+335 NGPQNSFWGSKRVE

-371 YHDRFPMFRD
+371 YHDRFPMLRD
-381 AVKAKYPEIII
+381 AIKAKYPEIII

-415 EVEILDE
+415 GVEILDE
-422 HMYAVPEWMLRN
+422 HMYAVPEWILRN

-477 ERNSDVVIM
+477 ERNSDIVIM

-556 CEYDHETENLIIKIV
+556 CEYDRETENLIIKIV

-581 VEIGEPLEIE
+581 VEIGEQIEIK
-591 GQAEVILM
+591 GQAEVIMM
-599 TSDSVFDENTFQ
+599 TSDSIFDENTFQ
-611 NPNKVLPKKYDLSGL
+611 NPDKVLPEKYDLSGL
-626 SNKFTFTFAENS
+626 SNEFTFTFAENS
-638 ITILRLKAVGL
+638 ITILRLNAVGL

>member
-40 ISPFLYG
+40 ISPLLYG
-47 VFFEDINHAVDGGLY
+47 IFFEDINHAVDGGLY

-70 FEHKDPLEGWFAVF
+70 FEHKDPLEGWVAVF

-114 ENRSVSLSNNGYD
+114 ENRSASLSNNGYD

-315 CPIDEMDQWI
+315 CPIDEMDEWI
-325 SNVLDFIEFA
+325 ENVLDFIEFA
-335 NGPKNSFWGSKRVE
+335 NGPQNSSWGSKRVE

-507 FDNTRV
+507 FDNARV

-556 CEYDHETENLIIKIV
+556 CEYDRETENLIIKIV

>member
-1 MKTAAILYTFVLMM
+1 MKTATILLTFVLMM
-15 VLIPETLVANTGH
+15 VLVPVTLVANTDH

-33 PSNPGPE
+33 PSNLGPE

-47 VFFEDINHAVDGGLY
+47 IFFEDINHAVDGGLY

-84 ETGCQATFSV
+84 ETGCQATFSI

-100 NENNPHYL
+100 NENNLHYL
-108 TFDIES
+108 SFDIAS
-114 ENRSVSLSNNGYD
+114 ENKSVSLSNNGYD
-127 GIPLKEGKRYEFSA
+127 GIPLKKGKRYEFSA
-141 FIRGSSEYSGE
+141 FIRGNSEYSGE
-152 ITVLLADEKSNTIV
+152 IAVLLTDAKGNKIV
-166 EASLGSAFGA
+166 EASLGSVFGA

-185 VIPEDCG
+185 EIPEDYG
-192 NGRLLLTLKGAGEV
+192 NSRLLLTLEGTGEV

-221 MRVDLLEMLEEL
+221 MRVDLLNMLEEL
-233 KPGFI
+233 RPGFV

-283 FFEYLLLSERLDA
+283 FFEYLLLSERLEA

-315 CPIDEMDQWI
+315 CPIDEMEEWI
-325 SNVLDFIEFA
+325 TNVLDFIEFA
-335 NGPKNSFWGSKRVE
+335 NGPQTSFWGSKRVE
-349 LGHPEPFNVK
+349 LGHPEPFDVK

-371 YHDRFPMFRD
+371 YYDRFPLFRE

-415 EVEILDE
+415 DVEILDE

-434 TDRYD
+434 TERYD
-439 KYDRSG
+439 KYDRTG

-462 TLQAAMAEAALMTGL
+462 SLQAAMAEAALMTGI
-477 ERNSDVVIM
+477 ERNSDIVIM

-533 IPSKLTDEN
+533 IPSELTDEN

-556 CEYDHETENLIIKIV
+556 CVYDRETENLIIKIV

-581 VEIGEPLEIE
+581 VEIGEELKIKE
-591 GQAEVILM
+591 QAEVILM

-611 NPNKVLPKKYDLSGL
+611 NPEKVLPKKYVLSGL
-626 SNKFTFTFAENS
+626 SNEFTFTFAENS

>member
-1 MKTAAILYTFVLMM
+1 MKTATILLTFVLMM
-15 VLIPETLVANTGH
+15 ALVPVTLVANTDH

-33 PSNPGPE
+33 PSNLGPE

-47 VFFEDINHAVDGGLY
+47 IFFEDINHAVDGGLY

-84 ETGCQATFSV
+84 ETGCQATFSI

-100 NENNPHYL
+100 NENNLHYL
-108 TFDIES
+108 SFDIAS
-114 ENRSVSLSNNGYD
+114 ENKSVSLSNNGYD
-127 GIPLKEGKRYEFSA
+127 GIPLKKGKRYEFSA
-141 FIRGSSEYSGE
+141 FIRGNSEYSGE
-152 ITVLLADEKSNTIV
+152 IAVLLTDAKGNKIV

-185 VIPEDCG
+185 EIPEDYS
-192 NGRLLLTLKGAGEV
+192 NSRLLLTLKGAGKV

-221 MRVDLLEMLEEL
+221 MRVDLLNMLEEL
-233 KPGFI
+233 RPGFV

-283 FFEYLLLSERLDA
+283 FFEYLLLSERLEA

-315 CPIDEMDQWI
+315 CPIDEMEEWI
-325 SNVLDFIEFA
+325 TNVLDFIEFA
-335 NGPKNSFWGSKRVE
+335 NGPQTSFWGSKRVE
-349 LGHPEPFNVK
+349 LGHPEPFDVK

-371 YHDRFPMFRD
+371 YYDRFPLFRE

-415 EVEILDE
+415 DVEILDE

-434 TDRYD
+434 TERYD
-439 KYDRSG
+439 KYDRTG

-462 TLQAAMAEAALMTGL
+462 SLQAAMAEAALMTGI
-477 ERNSDVVIM
+477 ERNSDIVIM

-533 IPSKLTDEN
+533 IPSELTDEN

-556 CEYDHETENLIIKIV
+556 CVYDRETENLIIKIV

-581 VEIGEPLEIE
+581 VEIGEELKIKE
-591 GQAEVILM
+591 QAEVILM

-611 NPNKVLPKKYDLSGL
+611 NPEKVLPKKYVLSGL
-626 SNKFTFTFAENS
+626 SNEFTFTFAENS

>member
-1 MKTAAILYTFVLMM
+1 MKTATILLTFVLMM
-15 VLIPETLVANTGH
+15 ALVPVTLVANTDH

-33 PSNPGPE
+33 PSNLGPE

-47 VFFEDINHAVDGGLY
+47 IFFEDINHAVDGGLY

-84 ETGCQATFSV
+84 ETGCQATFSI

-100 NENNPHYL
+100 NENNLHYL
-108 TFDIES
+108 SFDIAS
-114 ENRSVSLSNNGYD
+114 ENKSVSLSNNGYD
-127 GIPLKEGKRYEFSA
+127 GIPLKKGKRYEFSA
-141 FIRGSSEYSGE
+141 FIRGNSEYSGE
-152 ITVLLADEKSNTIV
+152 IAVLLTDAKGNKIV

-185 VIPEDCG
+185 EIPEDYG
-192 NGRLLLTLKGAGEV
+192 NSRLLLTLKGAGEV

-221 MRVDLLEMLEEL
+221 MRVDLLNMLEEL
-233 KPGFI
+233 RPGFV

-283 FFEYLLLSERLDA
+283 FFEYLLLSERLEA

-315 CPIDEMDQWI
+315 CPIDEMEEWI
-325 SNVLDFIEFA
+325 TNVLDFIEFA
-335 NGPKNSFWGSKRVE
+335 NGPQTSFWGSKRVE
-349 LGHPEPFNVK
+349 LGHPEPFDVK

-371 YHDRFPMFRD
+371 YYDRFPLFRE

-415 EVEILDE
+415 DVEILDE

-434 TDRYD
+434 TERYD
-439 KYDRSG
+439 KYDRTG

-462 TLQAAMAEAALMTGL
+462 SLQAAMAEAALMTGI
-477 ERNSDVVIM
+477 ERNSDIVIM

-533 IPSKLTDEN
+533 IPSELTDEN

-556 CEYDHETENLIIKIV
+556 CVYDRETENLIIKIV

-581 VEIGEPLEIE
+581 VEIGEELKIKE
-591 GQAEVILM
+591 QAEVILM

-611 NPNKVLPKKYDLSGL
+611 NPEKVLPKKYVLSGL
-626 SNKFTFTFAENS
+626 SNEFTFTFAENS

>member
-1 MKTAAILYTFVLMM
+1 MKTVAILYTFVLMM

-40 ISPFLYG
+40 ISPLLYG

-70 FEHKDPLEGWFAVF
+70 FEHKDPLEGWVTVF
-84 ETGCQATFSV
+84 ETGCQATFSI
-94 DSDLPL
+94 DSDIPL

-108 TFDIES
+108 SFDIAS

-141 FIRGSSEYSGE
+141 FIRGNSEYSGE
-152 ITVLLADEKSNTIV
+152 ITVLLTDEKSNKIV
-166 EASLGSAFGA
+166 EASLGSAFGG

-221 MRVDLLEMLEEL
+221 MRVDLLKMLEEL
-233 KPGFI
+233 KPGFV

-283 FFEYLLLSERLDA
+283 FFEYLLLSEHLEA

-315 CPIDEMDQWI
+315 CPIDEMDEWI
-325 SNVLDFIEFA
+325 ENVLDFIEFA
-335 NGPKNSFWGSKRVE
+335 NGPKNSLWGSKRVE

-407 AWRWAREN
+407 ARRWAREN

-507 FDNTRV
+507 FDNSRV

-556 CEYDHETENLIIKIV
+556 CEYDRETENLIIKIV
-571 NPWPEEKEVR
+571 NPWPEVKEVR
-581 VEIGEPLEIE
+581 VEIGEQLEIK
-591 GQAEVILM
+591 GQGEVILM

-626 SNKFTFTFAENS
+626 SNEFTFTFAENS

>member
-40 ISPFLYG
+40 ISPLLYG

-70 FEHKDPLEGWFAVF
+70 FEHKDPLEGWVAVF

-141 FIRGSSEYSGE
+141 FIRGNSEYSGE
-152 ITVLLADEKSNTIV
+152 ITVLLTDEKSNKIV
-166 EASLGSAFGA
+166 EASLGSAFGG

-221 MRVDLLEMLEEL
+221 MRVDLLNMLEEL
-233 KPGFI
+233 KPGFV

-283 FFEYLLLSERLDA
+283 FFEYLLLSEHLEA

-315 CPIDEMDQWI
+315 CPIDEMDEWI
-325 SNVLDFIEFA
+325 ENVLDFIEFA
-335 NGPKNSFWGSKRVE
+335 NGPKNSLWGSKRVE

-407 AWRWAREN
+407 AWR
-415 EVEILDE
+415 
-422 HMYAVPEWMLRN
+422 
-434 TDRYD
+434 
-439 KYDRSG
+439 
-445 PKVMLG
+445 
-451 EYAAHAAGTRN
+451 
-462 TLQAAMAEAALMTGL
+462 
-477 ERNSDVVIM
+477 
-486 AAYAPL
+486 
-492 FNRPG
+492 
-497 WSQWTPDLIW
+497 
-507 FDNTRV
+507 
-513 YGTPSYHVQK
+513 
-523 LFNEN
+523 
-528 LGDVV
+528 
-533 IPSKLTDEN
+533 
-542 LEVIGYW
+542 
-549 FKSLYHV
+549 
-556 CEYDHETENLIIKIV
+556 
-571 NPWPEEKEVR
+571 
-581 VEIGEPLEIE
+581 
-591 GQAEVILM
+591 
-599 TSDSVFDENTFQ
+599 
-611 NPNKVLPKKYDLSGL
+611 
-626 SNKFTFTFAENS
+626 
-638 ITILRLKAVGL
+638 